1 MSVVE
6 LLKHVKALPPRE
18 REKLFL
24 AILALDEEAPAPSK
38 GKTARVKWPDVEA
51 RAKRIFGNRVL
62 PNLVLLEREEAPF

>member
-38 GKTARVKWPDVEA
+38 AKTARVKLTEVDA
-51 RAKRIFGNRVL
+51 RSFRYSEK
-62 PNLVLLEREEAPF
+62 